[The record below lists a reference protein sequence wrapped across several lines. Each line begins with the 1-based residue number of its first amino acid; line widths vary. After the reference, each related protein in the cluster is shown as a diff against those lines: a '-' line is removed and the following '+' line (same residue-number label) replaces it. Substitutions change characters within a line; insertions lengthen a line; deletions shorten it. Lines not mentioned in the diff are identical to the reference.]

1 MDTVSVKSVSGPVS
15 TGGVRAAGDCTE
27 AIAEIRFQASTDAH
41 STCMCFGPWV
51 LSHSSA
57 E

>member
-27 AIAEIRFQASTDAH
+27 AIAEIRFHASTEAH